1 MKKLI
6 NVTILVLSIFLL
18 VGCTNETDATKF
30 KNEYESLNGEVGSNG
45 KAMREIKISEDNPF
59 VYISEEDLINKID
72 NDETFLVY
80 FGYSSCPWCRS
91 VLPTLISALKD
102 NNINKIYYAN
112 LYEIRDTL
120 KLVDGEVVVDK
131 EGTKEYKEILKRLD
145 NVLDEY
151 TLNDGEESVSTGEK
165 RIYAPSVISVVKGE
179 STKLTLGI
187 SELQTDAYMDLTSE
201 IIEDTY
207 NLFEDVIKEVSNN
220 DVCDIG
226 GKC

>member
-6 NVTILVLSIFLL
+6 NVAILVLSIFLL
-18 VGCTNETDATKF
+18 VGCTKETDATKF

-59 VYISEEDLINKID
+59 VYITEEDLINKID

-80 FGYSSCPWCRS
+80 FGYPSCPWCRS
-91 VLPTLISALKD
+91 VLPTLISALKG
-102 NNINKIYYAN
+102 NNINKIYYVN

>member
-1 MKKLI
+1 MIREQAKNYRKKI
-6 NVTILVLSIFLL
+6 
-18 VGCTNETDATKF
+18 
-30 KNEYESLNGEVGSNG
+30 EYGSANWG
-45 KAMREIKISEDNPF
+45 D
-59 VYISEEDLINKID
+59 Y
-72 NDETFLVY
+72 
-80 FGYSSCPWCRS
+80 
-91 VLPTLISALKD
+91 
-102 NNINKIYYAN
+102 NNINKIYYVN

-151 TLNDGEESVSTGEK
+151 ILTDGEESVSTGEK

-187 SELQTDAYMDLTSE
+187 SKLQTDAYMDLTSE
-201 IIEDTY
+201 MIEDTY
-207 NLFEDVIKEVSNN
+207 NLFDVVIKEVSNN
-220 DVCDIG
+220 EVCDIG